1 MHGMSLQ
8 RRSAEET
15 AVMST
20 IASREMAADSLA
32 GRRIAGAVVTALPV
46 ADRPADTAEAEAIRD
61 LVHVRLASSR
71 FGGRIGWKIGCT
83 TSVMQTYLGIGEPCA
98 AGLFEGTR
106 HASPAA
112 LPASG
117 FRRIGVECEIAI
129 RLAAPLDARGAA
141 LRREDVAAA
150 VAGAAAA
157 IEIVDDRY
165 DDWRSLGAP
174 TLIADDFFAAGHVLG
189 PEVPASELG
198 DLAAAAGVTIV
209 NGVEAGRGVGADVLG
224 HPFEAVLWLAGH
236 LATLG
241 RRIEAGETVL
251 TGSLVETRWLKAGDT
266 ARIAIEGLG
275 EVELAVTG

>member
-1 MHGMSLQ
+1 MPAT
-8 RRSAEET
+8 RSWDRAAAILAE
-15 AVMST
+15 
-20 IASREMAADSLA
+20 
-32 GRRIAGAVVTALPV
+32 RRIAGSVVDALAE
-46 ADRPADTAEAEAIRD
+46 ADRPADTADAAAIRD
-61 LVHVRLASSR
+61 LVHVRLAASR
-71 FGGRIGWKIGCT
+71 FGRRIGWKIGCT

-106 HASPAA
+106 HRSPAA

-141 LRREDVAAA
+141 LSRDDVAAV
-150 VAGAAAA
+150 VAGASAA

-189 PEVPASELG
+189 SEVPASDLG
-198 DLAAAAGVTIV
+198 DLAAATGVTIV
-209 NGVEAGRGVGADVLG
+209 SGVEAGRGVGADVLG

-251 TGSLVETRWLKAGDT
+251 TGSLVETRWLQAGDT
-266 ARIAIEGLG
+266 ARIAIDGLG
-275 EVELAVTG
+275 EVALRAEA

>member
-1 MHGMSLQ
+1 MSAT
-8 RRSAEET
+8 RSWDRAAAILAE
-15 AVMST
+15 
-20 IASREMAADSLA
+20 
-32 GRRIAGAVVTALPV
+32 RRIAGSVVDALAD
-46 ADRPADTAEAEAIRD
+46 ADRPTDTADAAAIRD
-61 LVHVRLASSR
+61 RVHARLAASR
-71 FGGRIGWKIGCT
+71 FGRRIGWKIGCT

-106 HASPAA
+106 YSSPAA

-141 LRREDVAAA
+141 LSRDDVAAA

-165 DDWRSLGAP
+165 DDWRTLGAP

-189 PEVPASELG
+189 AEVPASDLG
-198 DLAAAAGVTIV
+198 DLAAATGVTMV

-224 HPFEAVLWLAGH
+224 HPFEAVRWLATH

-251 TGSLVETRWLKAGDT
+251 TGSLVETRWLQAGDT

-275 EVELAVTG
+275 EVEVRVEG